1 MQVKIMSGVSGAGKS
16 TFIKAQNWGSNCV
29 IHSADNFFMLSGE
42 YKFDARK
49 LSEAHGACLRGYVY
63 YVSDPLSLR
72 DGSNPPVQVVDNTNT
87 TLDEI
92 APYYAL
98 ARAYGYDV
106 ELITLHVDTR
116 LAVERTTHNVPRG
129 AIEAMRDRI
138 IKRNLPFHWNLT
150 ETSYIW
156 HNDAWLKLDS
166 AST

>member
-16 TFIKAQNWGSNCV
+16 TFIKAQEWYRGCV
-29 IHSADNFFMLSGE
+29 IQSADDFFMLSGE

-49 LSEAHGACLRGYVY
+49 LGAAHAACLRGYVN
-63 YVSDPLSLR
+63 SLLSNYT
-72 DGSNPPVQVVDNTNT
+72 SVVVDNTNT

-106 ELITLHVDTR
+106 ELITLHIDVR

-129 AIEAMRDRI
+129 SIESMRDRI
-138 IKRNLPFHWNLT
+138 IKRNLPWHWNLT